1 MKIQRGVFFFIQQ
14 NFYNLKIPNEHLYF
28 GFMGNGSVGGAF
40 KFCIYQSP
48 NILLQY
54 DRRETGM
61 VRDIITSLR
70 SVKGRLKPTNR
81 FHVRA
86 SVASLYNNPYV
97 PRYAR

>member
-1 MKIQRGVFFFIQQ
+1 MNIYILDLWEMDR
-14 NFYNLKIPNEHLYF
+14 
-28 GFMGNGSVGGAF
+28 SGAF

-70 SVKGRLKPTNR
+70 SVKGRVNPTNR
-81 FHVRA
+81 FHART
-86 SVASLYNNPYV
+86 SIASLYNK
-97 PRYAR
+97 